1 MRAET
6 RLPAAS
12 RQAALRI
19 LEALMDIGLGY
30 LTLGQPSP
38 TLSGGEAQ
46 RVKLAKTL
54 SLKSLANHL
63 LVLDEPSTGLHP
75 QDLAGL
81 LAVLDRLTRAGATI
95 VIVEHNTDVIRAAD
109 WVVDLGPG
117 AGPKGGRLLYAGTV
131 EGLLAVDSPTG
142 NALRQEAA
150 LIPSSPTPNAPI
162 SGIFPLRGEG
172 EPTQKGA
179 IAIRGASVHN
189 LNNVSVDIP
198 KGALTVVTGL
208 SGSGK
213 SSLVHDVLEA
223 EARRR
228 FLETLSLYERQG
240 THEGPEA
247 EVESVSGLGVALTVG
262 TERLVYSRRA
272 TAGTA
277 TEISH
282 YLAVLLAAMGER
294 KCLDC
299 GALMQRSLDG
309 WECSCGARAPLAAP
323 RHFSSSTY
331 AAACQKCNGVG
342 TLQIPNPAKLIIH
355 PELPLV
361 EGAMYS
367 PGFFPNGYLGKPF
380 NGGYYGVLALAEYYG
395 FDPHHT
401 PWNEISPEAQQA
413 FLFGSKEPLTVH
425 YHSRTGRSSTHQSKF
440 PGFYGFIRDWDV
452 GGTYTDARPCP
463 VCGGARLRPEYLAV
477 TLGGFNVHEL
487 NGMTLRELS
496 QVMETLSLHFSR
508 PEAQEQEHLSQESS
522 FARSPSPQMGEGE
535 STGNLGIL
543 GNEASQNTQIS
554 EFSPPSRPA
563 FWGEKGGR
571 GDERGILGALETVRK
586 RLHFLIAVG
595 LGYLHLDRVAGTL
608 SAGEAQRIRLASLLG
623 SGLTSLTL
631 LLDEPTRGLHPCEV
645 DALIGALDGL
655 RREGNTVIVV
665 EHDPQVMRAADWV
678 IDMGPGAGR
687 LGGRVVAQG
696 TPAEVTQ
703 ADTLTGKWLRA
714 PLAIPDSS
722 RPARR
727 IPHGWMMITGARAN
741 NLKGETVRFPLGVLT
756 GVCGVS
762 GSGKSTLVIDTL
774 GRALAPKKQTTSVA
788 YEPVDP
794 GEHDAIEGAPG
805 RVLLVDQSR
814 AGVSSPAGFL
824 GLVQPLQ
831 SLYADSSDARALS
844 LTQEQLSSRCSA
856 CGGSG
861 VITLDMAFLPDV
873 HIPCETCRGT
883 GYTAEAWDVRLKG
896 VALPEVFSLTID
908 EVYGL
913 FKEDER
919 LARPLQAAQEVG
931 LGYLVLR
938 QPGYALSGGEAQ
950 RLKIASELCR
960 APRKQSKIANRQSTI
975 RNSLYILDE
984 PSIGQHLEDVARLT
998 GVLHR
1003 LVAQGGSVIVV
1014 EHHPHLLAACDWL
1027 IELGPG
1033 GGPDGGRV
1041 VAEGTPGS
1049 LATGKTPI
1057 APYLGE
1063 ILKNEAER

>member
-1 MRAET
+1 M
-6 RLPAAS
+6 
-12 RQAALRI
+12 
-19 LEALMDIGLGY
+19 
-30 LTLGQPSP
+30 
-38 TLSGGEAQ
+38 
-46 RVKLAKTL
+46 
-54 SLKSLANHL
+54 
-63 LVLDEPSTGLHP
+63 
-75 QDLAGL
+75 
-81 LAVLDRLTRAGATI
+81 
-95 VIVEHNTDVIRAAD
+95 
-109 WVVDLGPG
+109 
-117 AGPKGGRLLYAGTV
+117 
-131 EGLLAVDSPTG
+131 
-142 NALRQEAA
+142 
-150 LIPSSPTPNAPI
+150 
-162 SGIFPLRGEG
+162 
-172 EPTQKGA
+172 
-179 IAIRGASVHN
+179 
-189 LNNVSVDIP
+189 DIP

-240 THEGPEA
+240 TREGPEA

-294 KCLDC
+294 KCLEC
-299 GALMQRSLDG
+299 GAPMQRSLDG
-309 WECSCGARAPLAAP
+309 WECSCGARAPLAAA

-380 NGGYYGVLALAEYYG
+380 NGGYYHVLALAEHYG

-401 PWNEISPEAQQA
+401 PWNEMSPEAQQA
-413 FLFGSKEPLTVH
+413 FLFGSSEPLTVH
-425 YHSRTGRSSTHQSKF
+425 YHSRTGRSATHQAKF

-463 VCGGARLRPEYLAV
+463 ACGGARLRPEYLAV

-487 NGMTLRELS
+487 SGMTLRELS
-496 QVMETLSLHFSR
+496 QVMETLSR
-508 PEAQEQEHLSQESS
+508 PSKQI
-522 FARSPSPQMGEGE
+522 RPKEG
-535 STGNLGIL
+535 I
-543 GNEASQNTQIS
+543 A
-554 EFSPPSRPA
+554 
-563 FWGEKGGR
+563 
-571 GDERGILGALETVRK
+571 GALETVRK
-586 RLHFLIAVG
+586 RLRFLIAVG

-714 PLAIPDSS
+714 PLSPPGSS
-722 RPARR
+722 RPAQRT
-727 IPHGWMMITGARAN
+727 PQGWMTITGARAN
-741 NLKGETVRFPLGVLT
+741 NLKGETVRFPLGVLA

-788 YEPVDP
+788 YEPIDP

-831 SLYADSSDARALS
+831 SLYADSQRCACPWPDPGAAL
-844 LTQEQLSSRCSA
+844 
-856 CGGSG
+856 
-861 VITLDMAFLPDV
+861 
-873 HIPCETCRGT
+873 
-883 GYTAEAWDVRLKG
+883 
-896 VALPEVFSLTID
+896 VALFGLRRERRDHARHGFPAGCAYSL
-908 EVYGL
+908 
-913 FKEDER
+913 
-919 LARPLQAAQEVG
+919 
-931 LGYLVLR
+931 
-938 QPGYALSGGEAQ
+938 
-950 RLKIASELCR
+950 
-960 APRKQSKIANRQSTI
+960 
-975 RNSLYILDE
+975 
-984 PSIGQHLEDVARLT
+984 
-998 GVLHR
+998 
-1003 LVAQGGSVIVV
+1003 
-1014 EHHPHLLAACDWL
+1014 
-1027 IELGPG
+1027 
-1033 GGPDGGRV
+1033 
-1041 VAEGTPGS
+1041 
-1049 LATGKTPI
+1049 
-1057 APYLGE
+1057 
-1063 ILKNEAER
+1063 